1 MRILGLVFI
10 YLCVGFG
17 AELEGYYMTHKGEK
31 GQQSIVEFFKKGE
44 KYYAYGFANVDGSAP
59 KKDANNPDP
68 ALRERVDRGSVF
80 VYNLVRDGK
89 SDVFKDGK
97 VYNFDAGKI
106 YYAKVTLKGNV
117 LELRGSLDKTGY
129 MGETKIWKR
138 LSDEEVKPYLSQKPD
153 FSVVE
158 ASLKDIKP

>member
-10 YLCVGFG
+10 YLWVGFG
-17 AELEGYYMTHKGEK
+17 AELERNYMTHKGEM
-31 GQQSIVEFFKKGE
+31 GQHSIVEFFKKGE

-68 ALRERVDRGSVF
+68 ALRERVDKGSVF

>member
-1 MRILGLVFI
+1 
-10 YLCVGFG
+10 
-17 AELEGYYMTHKGEK
+17 MTHKGEK

-68 ALRERVDRGSVF
+68 ALRERVDKGSVF